1 MSMKFN
7 RVKAMSVMA
16 AAAAAI
22 ALTACGNSGTISS
35 LTDSDSTASIAE
47 GAAVEQPAVLSA
59 SISAAESAVSSVPEI
74 VPQTVAATEVTSAP
88 AADLTA
94 AAPDEEVSGTGNTDN
109 AAAPLTST
117 AATAASTASEAESEA
132 ELLADNAEPT
142 AAPEES
148 TYEPAGEGNT
158 GYITGDEVNVR
169 ETPTTDDGD
178 DNVLFTL
185 FEGDEVRILE
195 SADGWYKVE
204 VDGETG
210 WVNASFVE

>member
-94 AAPDEEVSGTGNTDN
+94 AAPDEEVSGTGNTYN
-109 AAAPLTST
+109 AAPLTST

-185 FEGDEVRILE
+185 FEGDEVKILE

>member
-1 MSMKFN
+1 
-7 RVKAMSVMA
+7 MSVMA

-94 AAPDEEVSGTGNTDN
+94 AAPDEEVSGTGNTYN
-109 AAAPLTST
+109 AAPLTST

-185 FEGDEVRILE
+185 FEGDEVKILE